1 MNTAKHLSLEG
12 LLRRRFAAGLLA
24 AFLFASGLLVFTPAR
39 ARSAQDDGA
48 KRDVWQQPER
58 VMDALGLRSGS
69 RVADVGCGEGYF
81 VMHLAKRVGGEG
93 RVYAV
98 DVDVAALDKLQK
110 RAEKEGFAQVE
121 IVRSR
126 EDDTRLPAD
135 SVDAV
140 LVVNAYHEMRE
151 AGAMLRS
158 IRGALKPGGLLA
170 IIDAPGRAED
180 DRDAHRRAHT
190 IAEEMVKDDARR
202 SGFDFLRREEGFHR
216 PNGERKEWFFLLFRK
231 PDA

>member
-81 VMHLAKRVGGEG
+81 VMHLARRVGPSGI
-93 RVYAV
+93 VYAV
-98 DVDVAALDKLQK
+98 DLDESALEKVRDKAK
-110 RAEKEGFAQVE
+110 RAGLENVR
-121 IVRSR
+121 IVRSKP
-126 EDDTRLPAD
+126 DNPMLPAND
-135 SVDAV
+135 LDAV
-140 LVVNAYHEMRE
+140 LMVNAYHEMRE
-151 AGAMLRS
+151 HDAMLQEIFVALR
-158 IRGALKPGGLLA
+158 RGGRLG
-170 IIDAPGRAED
+170 IIDAAGRDGDSRA
-180 DRDAHRRAHT
+180 ALMRAHT
-190 IAEEMVKDDARR
+190 MSESLVREDAEK
-202 SGFDFLRREEGFHR
+202 SGFTFA
-216 PNGERKEWFFLLFRK
+216 RKEPGFERADSSRRNWFFLVFFK
-231 PDA
+231 